1 MALKTFTKTSFSTCM
16 QAFYDEI
23 KTTHEQ
29 GEPEVVLFLY
39 GEKSVKFNPRDN
51 IKVCNSEVVIGD
63 KSVKF
68 KDIRGLDFYFKNDK
82 KLEPKDEKAK
92 PLPKV
97 DFNQYMADKVAKMKE
112 NIANKAKE
120 TQPDAAM
127 QEYQNLLKSLGAK

>member
-23 KTTHEQ
+23 KTTNEQ

-39 GEKSVKFNPRDN
+39 GEKSVRFNPRDN
-51 IKVCNSEVVIGD
+51 IKLGKNEVTIGD

-68 KDIRGLDFYFKNDK
+68 NDIRGLDFYFKNDT

-112 NIANKAKE
+112 NMANKA

-127 QEYQNLLKSLGAK
+127 QQYQNLLKSLGAK

>member
-39 GEKSVKFNPRDN
+39 GENSVKFNPRDN
-51 IKVCNSEVVIGD
+51 IKVCKNEVVIGD

-68 KDIRGLDFYFKNDK
+68 KDIRGLDFYFKNDT

-97 DFNQYMADKVAKMKE
+97 DFNQFMADKIAKMKE
-112 NIANKAKE
+112 NMANNGKV
-120 TQPDAAM
+120 TQPDAGM
-127 QEYQNLLKSLGAK
+127 QQYQELLKSLGAK

>member
-39 GEKSVKFNPRDN
+39 GEKSVRFNPREN
-51 IKVCNSEVVIGD
+51 IKVGKTEVTIGD

-68 KDIRGLDFYFKNDK
+68 KDIRGLDFYFKNDT

-112 NIANKAKE
+112 NMANKAKE

-127 QEYQNLLKSLGAK
+127 QQYQDLLKSLGAK

>member
-39 GEKSVKFNPRDN
+39 GEKSVRFNPRDN
-51 IKVCNSEVVIGD
+51 IKVGKNEVTIGD

-112 NIANKAKE
+112 NMANNAKA
-120 TQPDAAM
+120 QPDTAM
-127 QEYQNLLKSLGAK
+127 QDYQNLLKSLGAK

>member
-1 MALKTFTKTSFSTCM
+1 M

-39 GEKSVKFNPRDN
+39 GEKSVRFNPREN
-51 IKVCNSEVVIGD
+51 IKVGKTEVTIGD

-68 KDIRGLDFYFKNDK
+68 KDIRGLDFYFKNDT

-112 NIANKAKE
+112 NMANKAKE

-127 QEYQNLLKSLGAK
+127 QQYQDLLKSLGAK

>member
-39 GEKSVKFNPRDN
+39 GEKSVRFNPREN
-51 IKVCNSEVVIGD
+51 IKVGKNEVTIGD

-112 NIANKAKE
+112 NMANNAKA
-120 TQPDAAM
+120 QPDTAM
-127 QEYQNLLKSLGAK
+127 QDYQNLLKSLGAK

>member
-39 GEKSVKFNPRDN
+39 GEKSVRFNPRDN
-51 IKVCNSEVVIGD
+51 IKVGKTEVTIGD

-112 NIANKAKE
+112 NMANNAKA

-127 QEYQNLLKSLGAK
+127 QDYQNLLKSLGAK

>member
-39 GEKSVKFNPRDN
+39 GEKSVRFNPRDN
-51 IKVCNSEVVIGD
+51 IKVGKNEVTIGD

-112 NIANKAKE
+112 NMANNAKA
-120 TQPDAAM
+120 QPDAAM